1 MQKLEQLNNEA
12 PILKKTVDLYKEFY
26 QYLKTFPKKDQYMLG
41 KRCEE
46 YLLSFLELIL
56 LAVGLQKIQK
66 LKILEE
72 ANSKFDVLKILF
84 RLTRELK
91 MLDNKK
97 YLSLEEKAQEIGRML
112 GGWLRSLQE
121 KRPFQGAF

>member
-1 MQKLEQLNNEA
+1 MQKLEHLNNEA
-12 PILKKTVDLYKEFY
+12 PILKKTVDIYKEFY

-46 YLLSFLELIL
+46 YILNFLELLL
-56 LAVGLQKIQK
+56 LAVNLDKTQK
-66 LKILEE
+66 LRVLEE

-84 RLTRELK
+84 RMARELK

-112 GGWLRSLQE
+112 GGWLRSLRE
-121 KRPFQGAF
+121 KRPF